1 MATVIETRKVV
12 EEIEAVLKANSLID
26 YVTTGA
32 LIPLAQ
38 ETEEVAVY
46 VSVMNVGLEP
56 VRMSTNAS
64 GYDRHMLIN
73 IFCNV
78 KCEDDPLKLL
88 DITDSVEKSILTDNA
103 IWTSLVDRDII
114 SINYDDQEH
123 SPIRGATML
132 FDFSFRITCD

>member
-12 EEIEAVLKANSLID
+12 EEIEAVLNANSLINH
-26 YVTTGA
+26 VSTGA

-46 VSVMNVGLEP
+46 ISVMNIGLEP

-88 DITDSVEKSILTDNA
+88 DVTDIVEKSILTDNA
-103 IWTSLVDRDII
+103 IWTSIVDRDLI

-123 SPIRGATML
+123 FPIRGATML
-132 FDFSFRITCD
+132 FDFSFRLDC